1 MYLDIANLVFFSGVI
16 NRLLF
21 SLVFIRLFSFA
32 LLASDRFH
40 CLIKFSQA
48 FLSIVQ
54 RGLQDRILHF
64 YLEQFMDLLTIAS
77 LIPMKLASRPTESFA
92 PSSKAFCTTA
102 LNFPRRLVRPSSSFV
117 IAAFMSDL
125 DDLIR
130 N

>member
-64 YLEQFMDLLTIAS
+64 LFGAIHGLTHNCKPYTDEVGIPPHRVLRTIVQGFLHYRSQLSKTAGQALKFLRDRS
-77 LIPMKLASRPTESFA
+77 LH
-92 PSSKAFCTTA
+92 
-102 LNFPRRLVRPSSSFV
+102 VRF
-117 IAAFMSDL
+117 
-125 DDLIR
+125 R
-130 N
+130 